1 MSVLLTNTLHR
12 VAKYFHH
19 HPPTLRKKQTAK
31 KCLEAESCLGDFF
44 FVSSH
49 IEREENRFAHYCA
62 LRDFL
67 FRREIGVNNH
77 CALWEQHYWY
87 LKFWTQ

>member
-19 HPPTLRKKQTAK
+19 HPPPLRKKQTAK

-49 IEREENRFAHYCA
+49 IEREENRCAHYCA
-62 LRDFL
+62 LIETFFSVVKL
-67 FRREIGVNNH
+67 V
-77 CALWEQHYWY
+77 
-87 LKFWTQ
+87 

>member
-1 MSVLLTNTLHR
+1 MGQFPLNQSCTIGLLLMHTIRREGILMSVLLTNTLHR

-19 HPPTLRKKQTAK
+19 HPPPLRKKQTAK

-49 IEREENRFAHYCA
+49 IEREKTG
-62 LRDFL
+62 LPTIVL
-67 FRREIGVNNH
+67 
-77 CALWEQHYWY
+77 
-87 LKFWTQ
+87 